1 MKSLAQAEMDAK
13 EIVNKWAVGATA
25 VSWVPFSALV
35 LGGADT
41 LMIKSVAT
49 AFDVTGYDV
58 QKVGAAVA
66 ASVSGR
72 WLAET
77 LSFIPGPGWIVK
89 AMIAGGITKGMGEGV
104 IAYFRGQSSLK

>member
-1 MKSLAQAEMDAK
+1 MKTLTQAEKEAK
-13 EIVNKWAVGATA
+13 DIVNSWSVGATA

-41 LMIKSVAT
+41 LMITSVAA
-49 AFDVTGYDV
+49 AFEVTGYDP

-66 ASVSGR
+66 ASISGR

-77 LSFIPGPGWIVK
+77 LSFIPGPEWIVK